1 MEGTSICDSHPK
13 SAVFLCLICPS
24 SPQLQR
30 KKEGRGLV
38 GSSLWLQQIMGLRVK
53 VGMGNGI
60 YGSQE
65 SRDPAGWAGPG
76 EQ

>member
-13 SAVFLCLICPS
+13 SAVSVLNLPLFS
-24 SPQLQR
+24 TTSEEKKR
-30 KKEGRGLV
+30 KRACWEQPLVATDHGLASQSRD
-38 GSSLWLQQIMGLRVK
+38 GKWNIRP
-53 VGMGNGI
+53 
-60 YGSQE
+60 QE